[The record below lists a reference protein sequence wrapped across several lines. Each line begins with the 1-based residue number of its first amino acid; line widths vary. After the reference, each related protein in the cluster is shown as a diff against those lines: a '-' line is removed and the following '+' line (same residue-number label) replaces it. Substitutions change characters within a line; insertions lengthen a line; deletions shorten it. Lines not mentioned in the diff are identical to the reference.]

1 MEKAVGI
8 GTRVVQREKIGWK
21 GGAGMDE
28 KKKERKGKRAMK
40 PRRKNGINSLP
51 FCRVGQK
58 KYSDLYC
65 LKILFDKSAKIFII
79 TYGFINFLLTKKLHE
94 SKIQISSGRKKVQR
108 KWRGRGSG
116 GS

>member
-21 GGAGMDE
+21 GGAGME

-51 FCRVGQK
+51 FF
-58 KYSDLYC
+58 S
-65 LKILFDKSAKIFII
+65 KSE
-79 TYGFINFLLTKKLHE
+79 L
-94 SKIQISSGRKKVQR
+94 
-108 KWRGRGSG
+108 
-116 GS
+116 

>member
-51 FCRVGQK
+51 FFSKSELRNAALDK
-58 KYSDLYC
+58 KNIPIY
-65 LKILFDKSAKIFII
+65 
-79 TYGFINFLLTKKLHE
+79 T
-94 SKIQISSGRKKVQR
+94 V
-108 KWRGRGSG
+108 
-116 GS
+116 